1 MDFEKKHQEDL
12 QRLRGFRLLDDDF
25 MTKVFEDI
33 SCAELLLRIILN
45 DEGIRVLEAHSQRG
59 IKNLQGRS
67 VKLDILAVDSHNRV
81 FNVEVQRSDRGAGA
95 KRARYNSALSD
106 ANVTEPG
113 DQYEDLNETFVI
125 FITENDVMKAGLPIY
140 HIDRVVRETGKLFE
154 DEEHIIYV
162 NSQIKDETKLGRLMH
177 DFSCTD
183 AKDMY
188 NKVLADRVRYFKE
201 DERGVEIMCREM
213 EIMRNQA
220 HEEGIEKGRIMQL
233 IKQVCVKMQKF
244 SSAEEVANDLVEQD
258 VPLIQ
263 KIMNVAP
270 DFAPDYNVNDIY
282 NALKL

>member
-81 FNVEVQRSDRGAGA
+81 FNVEVQRSDRGACA
-95 KRARYNSALSD
+95 KRARYNSALID